1 MTDDMTSQQRPD
13 TWDLVQLVKWW
24 WSLECCSAWMF
35 LLEEGRSVIVW
46 FNIIAHG
53 KTSETDWKYPYVN
66 NSKGFTQGLIFG
78 PFIFILLTY
87 EVPLE
92 ENLKTV
98 DCPLKP
104 LCSAEFVILLV
115 LLMPKKLLNGFLW
128 IKKKRHYWITIK
140 YIKHMKESA
149 KFKYLSTL
157 THHSFHSRTFVVFL
171 SKF

>member
-13 TWDLVQLVKWW
+13 TWDLVQSVKWW

-87 EVPLE
+87 EVPLG

-98 DCPLKP
+98 DCPLKTN
-104 LCSAEFVILLV
+104 LQNLL
-115 LLMPKKLLNGFLW
+115 FYYFCW
-128 IKKKRHYWITIK
+128 CQRSYWMDFYELRRKDII
-140 YIKHMKESA
+140 E
-149 KFKYLSTL
+149 
-157 THHSFHSRTFVVFL
+157 
-171 SKF
+171 